1 MFSAFSSVSQ
11 RNTRLALGLILAS
24 ATGFHVQPVLADAG
38 FAKLLPHRAVYEVKL
53 IEASERSGIASMDG
67 RIVYEMT
74 GSACQGASVRY
85 RFVARINA
93 RGNIYTADEQMASWE
108 SADGNTYQFV
118 RKSMVNDQVDEQIK
132 GAAERTGSA
141 LKIELSEPEP
151 VTVEVEDAVFISAH
165 LVEILDKAREGAG
178 FFRREVYD
186 ASDEARTTEATSNV
200 IGPPRIVDE
209 VLEGEKEEAITLLE
223 GRQSWPVTI
232 AYFDEAEANAGE
244 SLPDYE
250 VSFLLYDGGIT
261 RKVEMRYPDYSLMG
275 SLVSLEMLPVDEDC
289 KSGSGN

>member
-151 VTVEVEDAVFISAH
+151 VTVEAEDAVFISAH